1 MAKPLL
7 IIGGQPVFL
16 PEFRLFYDAVR
27 SNVAGE
33 FYRNYGTQPDR
44 GFWHKV
50 FPEGTPLAVAEKRA
64 LSALREWHATLEL
77 FRQEGLILT
86 TGWPAFLARLS
97 AENTRRTRL
106 LAESL
111 PVYGPKQLTRAMYLS
126 YERDLL
132 WAKIRRKYPE
142 GVLVQRRNI
151 LARELMICILSS
163 PGEAAE
169 PFI

>member
-111 PVYGPKQLTRAMYLS
+111 PVYGPKQLTRVCTFPMKEIS
-126 YERDLL
+126 SG
-132 WAKIRRKYPE
+132 RKY
-142 GVLVQRRNI
+142 GGNTRKASLYNGGT
-151 LARELMICILSS
+151 SS
-163 PGEAAE
+163 LGN
-169 PFI
+169 